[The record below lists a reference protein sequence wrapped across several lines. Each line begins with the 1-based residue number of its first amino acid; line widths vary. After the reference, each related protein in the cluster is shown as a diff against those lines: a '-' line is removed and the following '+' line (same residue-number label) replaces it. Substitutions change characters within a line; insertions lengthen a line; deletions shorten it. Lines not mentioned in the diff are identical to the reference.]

1 VSTSLE
7 NGRSSVHIR
16 ISFPF
21 SSSDS
26 ELTSFSD
33 AFPVIGSQ
41 EVADFSPVLNVPAL
55 ASFLVVTA
63 IFLFLQ
69 FRVASIGRAAEERT
83 EALGALRSLKAKEL
97 TGEASPAEVN
107 LALAKYRETYDRVE
121 ELRTVVPGARIVP
134 PPSQSLSRERMD
146 DNTAAARQFLGIESE
161 APVGKD
167 DDTERSL
174 PLPLALLLAVVAASQ
189 IGVLVLLSVD
199 PMAHTGIF

>member
-1 VSTSLE
+1 
-7 NGRSSVHIR
+7 
-16 ISFPF
+16 
-21 SSSDS
+21 
-26 ELTSFSD
+26 
-33 AFPVIGSQ
+33 
-41 EVADFSPVLNVPAL
+41 VLNVPAL